1 MTTSPRGDTFRSQI
15 IDLKTIIVRRR
26 SHLPGGV
33 KRRMRDRESTVVFTN
48 RHGII
53 VGEIPQIPQPHGA
66 IQTRRD
72 EVMRLRRVQ
81 REPADFLV

>member
-1 MTTSPRGDTFRSQI
+1 MATSPRGDTFRGQI

-33 KRRMRDRESTVVFTN
+33 KCRMRDGKSTVVYTN
-48 RHGII
+48 RHRL
-53 VGEIPQIPQPHGA
+53 VAGEVSQIPQPHGA